1 MGQEVPHGGEAVLS
15 GATPGPGSAAVAGT
29 AAAEREASVGASTSG
44 GTGGEAGGVD
54 QGRRRSA
61 ALPRL
66 LFAHWPIVAV
76 IGAFAGAAFVIP
88 TLSPTAIS
96 DDFLY
101 ARSVEIL
108 LDDGEL
114 RILPAAAVTGVF
126 QIAWGA
132 LFGAVFGDSLG
143 VLRAATVTFA
153 VFGGVAMYGLCRQ
166 LGVTPGRSALGAAIY
181 LFNPLSFVLSY
192 TFMTDA
198 YLITLITMAA
208 YCYVRGLRSD
218 AADGRWTVAGSV
230 VAGLAFLV
238 RHPGILVVAG
248 VLTYLVVSGRLG
260 RGGEALRT
268 AARVA
273 LAPAVMVVA
282 YVVWFRFVHGVPE
295 GSNQVGF
302 FEEFPDAGIGGMWE
316 LGQRLVVLGAIYTG
330 LFVLPV
336 AVAAVWR
343 VPGLLRRFGTW
354 RWVALGALVAGVVL
368 LAVGDFAPFET
379 RRPWSPQF
387 FRQAGLGPT
396 DLRGGRPEL
405 LDETARDVI
414 LELGAISAVVLAIV
428 LLGRLRPLRSARA
441 AGAGP
446 TMVGFIAVWLALG
459 VLAPSLPL
467 RDGNYSY
474 DRYFLPLLPVLVA
487 LLLWALRP
495 VRIVTPLAWLAV
507 LVMGAF
513 SVAGTHDHLTY
524 QEAAWEVAADAH
536 AAGIDYVDIDGG
548 AAWDGY
554 RLYEYSYENEV
565 TIDLEALADLD
576 LEGPLLLS
584 PNDVEAWWIPFYAAA
599 VTSEYIVSSEVLVG
613 YEVVRE
619 VPYSAWLQSD
629 YQYMY
634 LLRRPGADGPR

>member
-1 MGQEVPHGGEAVLS
+1 MGQDVQHGGEVALS
-15 GATPGPGSAAVAGT
+15 ETSPGADPAGPEPADPAG
-29 AAAEREASVGASTSG
+29 AHRGENTS
-44 GTGGEAGGVD
+44 
-54 QGRRRSA
+54 RS
-61 ALPRL
+61 LPRRL
-66 LFAHWPIVAV
+66 LPHWPIVAV
-76 IGAFAGAAFVIP
+76 VGAFAGSAFVIP
-88 TLSPTAIS
+88 TLSATAIS

-108 LDDGEL
+108 LHDGEL
-114 RILPAAAVTGVF
+114 RMLPAAAVTGVF
-126 QIAWGA
+126 QIVWGA

-153 VFGGVAMYGLCRQ
+153 LFGGVAMYGLCRE
-166 LGVTPGRSALGAAIY
+166 LGVTKGRSALGAAIY
-181 LFNPLSFVLSY
+181 LFNPISFVLSY

-198 YLITLITMAA
+198 YLITLITVAA

-218 AADGRWTVAGSV
+218 APDERWTVAGSV

-238 RHPGILVVAG
+238 RHPGILVVVG
-248 VLTYLVVSGRLG
+248 VLTYLAASGRLG
-260 RGGEALRT
+260 RRREALRT
-268 AARVA
+268 AAQAA

-282 YVVWFRFVHGVPE
+282 YFIWFRFIQGVPE

-302 FEEFPDAGIGGMWE
+302 FRAFPDAGFDGIWE
-316 LGQRLVVLGAIYTG
+316 LGQRLVVLGAVYTG

-336 AVAAVWR
+336 AIAALWR

-354 RWVALGALVAGVVL
+354 RWITLGVLVVGVFL
-368 LAVGDFAPFET
+368 LAVGDFAPFDA

-396 DLRGGRPEL
+396 DLRGGRPEV

-414 LELGAISAVVLAIV
+414 LELGAVSAVVLAVV
-428 LLGRLRPLRSARA
+428 LLRRLKPLRSAGG
-441 AGAGP
+441 AGAG
-446 TMVGFIAVWLALG
+446 VLGAIAVWLAIG

-474 DRYFLPLLPVLVA
+474 DRYFLPLLPMIVA
-487 LLLWALRP
+487 LVLWALRS
-495 VRIVTPLAWLAV
+495 VRMVTPLAWVAV
-507 LVMGAF
+507 VVMGAF

-524 QEAAWEVAADAH
+524 QEATWKVAADAH

-584 PNDVEAWWIPFYAAA
+584 ENDVEAWWIPFYAAA
-599 VTSEYIVSSEVLVG
+599 VTGEYVVSSEVLVG
-613 YEVVRE
+613 YEVVER
-619 VPYSAWLQSD
+619 VPYSAWLQSE

-634 LLRRPGADGPR
+634 LLRRPGADGPPDL

>member
-1 MGQEVPHGGEAVLS
+1 MSHEVQDSGEAAVS
-15 GATPGPGSAAVAGT
+15 PASPGTES
-29 AAAEREASVGASTSG
+29 
-44 GTGGEAGGVD
+44 
-54 QGRRRSA
+54 RSI
-61 ALPRL
+61 PRL
-66 LFAHWPIVAV
+66 LLPHWPIVAV
-76 IGAFAGAAFVIP
+76 IAAFVGVAFVIP

-114 RILPAAAVTGVF
+114 RMLPAAAVTGVF
-126 QIAWGA
+126 QIVWGA
-132 LFGAVFGDSLG
+132 LFAGVFGDSLG

-153 VFGGVAMYGLCRQ
+153 LLGGVAMYALCRE
-166 LGVTPGRSALGAAIY
+166 LGVTQGRSALGAAIY
-181 LFNPLSFVLSY
+181 LFNPISFVLSY

-198 YLITLITMAA
+198 YLLTLITAAA

-218 AADGRWTVAGSV
+218 VPDERWAVAGSV

-248 VLTYLVVSGRLG
+248 VLTYLVASGRLG
-260 RGGEALRT
+260 RGRQALRT
-268 AARVA
+268 GASVA

-282 YVVWFRFVHGVPE
+282 YFIWFRFIEGVPE

-302 FEEFPDAGIGGMWE
+302 FRAFPDAGVGGIWE
-316 LGQRLVVLGAIYTG
+316 LAQRLVVLGAIYTG
-330 LFVLPV
+330 LLVLPV
-336 AVAAVWR
+336 ALAAVWR
-343 VPGLLRRFGTW
+343 VPDLVRRFGAR
-354 RWVALGALVAGVVL
+354 RWIALGALIVGVVV
-368 LAVGDFAPFET
+368 LAVGDFAPFDA

-396 DLRGGRPEL
+396 DLRGGRPEV

-414 LELGAISAVVLAIV
+414 LELGAVSAVVAAIV
-428 LLGRLRPLRSARA
+428 LLHRIKPLRGSRG
-441 AGAGP
+441 AGAGLLGA
-446 TMVGFIAVWLALG
+446 MAIWLGVG

-467 RDGNYSY
+467 RDDAYSY
-474 DRYFLPLLPVLVA
+474 DRYFLPLLPVIVA

-495 VRIVTPLAWLAV
+495 VRILTPLAWLAV

-524 QEAAWEVAADAH
+524 QEAAWDVAADAH
-536 AAGIDYVDIDGG
+536 ASGIDYVDIDGG

-554 RLYEYSYENEV
+554 RLYEYSYENDI

-584 PNDVEAWWIPFYAAA
+584 EHDVEAWWIPFYAAA
-599 VTSEYIVSSEVLVG
+599 VTSDYIVSSEVLVG
-613 YEVVRE
+613 YEVVRR

-634 LLRRPGADGPR
+634 LLRRPDPQPDSPD